1 MGTLR
6 KRMREA
12 DLSIGLVFDL
22 ANDLVPDLIP
32 PPGLQ
37 ERAMDDTISRE
48 GRLPLS
54 TLVWRWL
61 SLTCQRH
68 CP

>member
-12 DLSIGLVFDL
+12 DLTIGLVFDL

-37 ERAMDDTISRE
+37 ECAMDDTIRNKRAKKA
-48 GRLPLS
+48 GCLS
-54 TLVWRWL
+54 QHWRGVG
-61 SLTCQRH
+61 